1 MAYGTILLIVIFA
14 IIGGIIIGALSTI
27 LNIMWNERKA
37 KREFKE
43 GKAFEVKKT
52 PTQIIKKKKPKKPPI
67 PILDE
72 KVLTKGDE
80 LKVPKPEEEI
90 KDDELEKDKDEK
102 ERTN

>member
-14 IIGGIIIGALSTI
+14 IIGGIIIGALYTI

-52 PTQIIKKKKPKKPPI
+52 PTQKIKQKR
-67 PILDE
+67 LR
-72 KVLTKGDE
+72 
-80 LKVPKPEEEI
+80 VPKPEEEI
-90 KDDELEKDKDEK
+90 KKPEEEIKKETGEELKEQEK
-102 ERTN
+102 N